1 MKSVEV
7 QETNQS
13 PELYREIG
21 KSLLNSDKPAQRSA
35 GISNILKAYSGGD
48 PEATYIV
55 GELMLRGVL
64 KPVAGDPEE
73 HALSILC
80 GAAQKGNIQARAL
93 LNAHCISRYSKE
105 IQASETKTEPL
116 VDFDGKPIKV
126 KRTGILTPI
135 DAVLEYAAGV
145 NTLTLSANIKFWCDE
160 TLNDPESFEKAVL
173 DGIMQWQGE
182 YTVFGN
188 QALRVVLKLTNEE
201 RVWDNVIVL
210 PVTDEIS
217 EATLKITNAIGTQKN
232 KERVNSIITS
242 KRSFAVQGLRK
253 WSTRSRKLI
262 YVLSESGKFDDFEEI
277 KHVAKHEFGHA
288 LGLGDLYESRSD
300 NLGGVSKGTYSELD
314 GFYLTDKFYN
324 LVMCDHHGPISNNDI
339 EMVVLAF
346 RENKAQLY
354 QPGNFKGVISK
365 ALGRGN

>member
-1 MKSVEV
+1 MEDKQV
-7 QETNQS
+7 QDINQS
-13 PELYREIG
+13 PEIFREIG
-21 KSLLNSDKPAQRSA
+21 KSLLNSTDPTQRSA
-35 GISNILKAYSGGD
+35 GISNILKAYSGSD

-64 KPVAGDPEE
+64 KPVTGDPEE

-80 GAAQKGNIQARAL
+80 SAAQKGNIQARAL
-93 LNAHCISRYSKE
+93 LNSHCINRYSKE
-105 IQASETKTEPL
+105 IQTSAPKAGPL
-116 VDFDGKPIKV
+116 VDFDGKPIKI
-126 KRTGILTPI
+126 KRKGALTPI
-135 DAVLEYAAGV
+135 DAVLEYVDGV
-145 NTLTLSANIKFWCDE
+145 NILTLSANIKFWCDE
-160 TLNDPESFEKAVL
+160 CLDDSDNFEKAVF

-182 YTVFGN
+182 YIVFGN
-188 QALRVVLKLTNEE
+188 QTLQVIVNLTNED

-210 PVTDEIS
+210 PMTDEIS
-217 EATLKITNAIGTQKN
+217 EAALKFSNAIGTQKN

-242 KRSFAVQGLRK
+242 KRSFAVPGFRK

-262 YVLSESGKFDDFEEI
+262 YILSENGKFDDFEEI

-300 NLGGVSKGTYSELD
+300 NLEGVSKGTYTELD
-314 GFYLTDKFYN
+314 GYYLTDKFYN
-324 LVMCDHHGPISNNDI
+324 LVMCDHHGPISNNDV
-339 EMVVLAF
+339 EMVILAF

-354 QPGNFKGVISK
+354 QPGNFKGEISK